1 MFKYCNW
8 PIYKPYKNVM
18 KKFLL
23 ISALMVG
30 ISFSLI
36 AQEGINDLVVVGQI
50 ASDENMKQIEARYK
64 GKENTCFINDSGV
77 NAIEQ
82 ITAAVSGRSYE
93 NLHIFVQNT
102 ANSLIFN
109 SLVITS
115 ENIDQYKTTLVKW
128 KKSFSGKVIIHCAS
142 PLSDYSNSAIKRAF
156 ERITGMEFTLTI

>member
-1 MFKYCNW
+1 
-8 PIYKPYKNVM
+8 M

-23 ISALMVG
+23 ISGLIVG
-30 ISFSLI
+30 ITFRLI

-50 ASDENMKQIEARYK
+50 SSDENMKQVEARYM
-64 GKENTCFINDSGV
+64 GKENTCFINESEV

-82 ITAAVSGRSYE
+82 ITAAVSGHSFE
-93 NLHIFVQNT
+93 NLHIFVQST

-109 SLVITS
+109 SLVITP
-115 ENIDQYKTTLVKW
+115 ENIDQYKTSLLQW

-142 PLSDYSNSAIKRAF
+142 PLAAESNSLIKRAF